1 MLTRLAI
8 NGTHRPSVTVRGARM
23 RLRKR
28 ATVVVVLSSAVLTAL
43 APQALA
49 APMPWETSRTPAP
62 TQHVPPR
69 AADGGPAITLCA
81 PPCYQ

>member
-1 MLTRLAI
+1 MLTRLTI
-8 NGTHRPSVTVRGARM
+8 NGTHRPSITVRGARM
-23 RLRKR
+23 RLCKR

-62 TQHVPPR
+62 TRHVPPR
-69 AADGGPAITLCA
+69 AADGGSATTLCA